1 MSVLEIFELV
11 KLVVEFVFVI
21 VSLIE
26 AFVSTNNVKKSKII
40 LSNCEDIKIQLEN
53 LNVKKWV
60 WGLISNY
67 LYK

>member
-53 LNVKKWV
+53 LNVKK
-60 WGLISNY
+60 
-67 LYK
+67 